1 MPGYILFRYL
11 LSRRYAPLRL
21 NWRCYDSRLWF
32 SSAATDIVATHITL
46 RQIEYFISVAN
57 TGQISRSSSLS
68 NVSQSSMTVALQNL
82 EDAVGLP
89 LLQRHAKGVRLTEAG
104 ERFLRHVQ
112 QATLSIDHAVLA
124 AQEEPDQIA
133 GSVRIGMTET
143 ISAYLMPALI
153 STISQRFANLEIQ
166 IVERDRQTI
175 EQGLVDRE
183 LDIALLL
190 VSNTALLPELKSETM
205 LRSPRRL
212 WTTPDHPLQEAQ
224 RVTLEDVA
232 QENYLLLD
240 MDEHVQTVGKY
251 WGKYGVQ
258 PRVRMQ
264 SKSIE
269 AVRSLVA
276 LGQGVTILS
285 DLVYRPWSLEGNRI
299 SRRDLSVAI
308 PTMDVGAVW
317 SRSGTVS
324 TQAKA
329 VLELFRSWKRSAL

>member
-1 MPGYILFRYL
+1 MY
-11 LSRRYAPLRL
+11 PLTL
-21 NWRCYDSRLWF
+21 NRRCYDSRLWF
-32 SSAATDIVATHITL
+32 SSAAANIVATHITL

-82 EDAVGLP
+82 EDAVGVP

-133 GSVRIGMTET
+133 GSVRVGMTET

-153 STISQRFANLEIQ
+153 SAISQRFSNLEIQ

-175 EQGLVDRE
+175 EQGLVNRE

-190 VSNTALLPELKSETM
+190 VSNTALL
-205 LRSPRRL
+205 
-212 WTTPDHPLQEAQ
+212 PDHPLQEAQ

-251 WGKYGVQ
+251 WGKYGIQ

-299 SRRDLSVAI
+299 SRRNLSVAI

-317 SRSGTVS
+317 CRTGSVS

-329 VLELFRSWKRSAL
+329 LLELFRSWKRSAL

>member
-1 MPGYILFRYL
+1 M
-11 LSRRYAPLRL
+11 
-21 NWRCYDSRLWF
+21 
-32 SSAATDIVATHITL
+32 HITF
-46 RQIEYFISVAN
+46 RQIEFFISVAD
-57 TGQISRSSSLS
+57 TAQISRSANLC
-68 NVSQSSMTVALQNL
+68 NVSQSSMTISLQNL
-82 EDAVGLP
+82 EEAVGVA

-112 QATLSIDHAVLA
+112 QATLSIDQAVVA
-124 AQEEPDQIA
+124 AQEEPAQIA
-133 GSVRIGMTET
+133 GRVRIGMTET
-143 ISAYLMPALI
+143 ISAYLMPGLM
-153 STISQRFANLEIQ
+153 STMSRRFANLEIE
-166 IVERDRQTI
+166 IVERDRQSI
-175 EQGLVDRE
+175 EQGLVEDE

-190 VSNTALLPELKSETM
+190 VSNTALADDLKCETM

-212 WTTPDHPLQEAQ
+212 WTPPDHPLQEAQ

-240 MDEHVQTVGKY
+240 MDEHVQTVDKY
-251 WGKYGVQ
+251 WGKYGLK
-258 PRVRMQ
+258 PRVRIQ

-299 SRRDLSVAI
+299 SRRDLSIPI

-317 SRSGTVS
+317 RRAGSMS

-329 VLELFRSWKRSAL
+329 VLELFRSWKRSAQ